1 MQRPNS
7 EFRSALFCTWVG
19 VSLAALGCS
28 SSNSAGNGGNGVAD
42 GTGGVSASSG
52 GNAGTAGASKSEAGG
67 SLASGATGGSKSA
80 SGGST
85 GPETSNPTGGAT
97 DLGGQS
103 SSGGAPNTGGAPTGG
118 RSSTGGGPAAGGAL
132 ATGGKTSNGG
142 VPGTGGATGTGGA
155 PATGGKSGAL
165 GGSSS
170 ATGGAQATGG
180 ASNAIGGSATG
191 GKSAAAGAT
200 ATGGSVSTSTLP
212 GDVAMAAGTPFVAA
226 HSMTRAM
233 FASYSGPL
241 FKALRVSDNQEKDI
255 NAVAAGGLGD
265 FAALNTFCSGTTCKV
280 TTLYDQ
286 SGNANDM
293 WRGDT
298 TANAPGTPK
307 LCDLMDIEYWQMSD
321 GTKVPIALEHG
332 WESNLVWKSVA
343 QCLRNRDKTKN
354 MPKGAT
360 PETQYGIFHAKY
372 VNNNCCFN
380 YGNTGNAIHYTG
392 AGTLSALNFSK
403 ITFWSKGTGTG
414 PWPMVDWEQ
423 GVYAGNT
430 GLCGSGIPTGTTCTT
445 TGQNPNPTVSFN
457 IVTALMKHNG
467 INHWALKSGNAQS
480 GALSVNIDLSSLPT
494 GGYSPLK
501 QEGGLGLGEGGAGD
515 SGGSGGF
522 SEGAVMAAETT
533 DATDN
538 AIQTS
543 IVSVFSK

>member
-1 MQRPNS
+1 
-7 EFRSALFCTWVG
+7 
-19 VSLAALGCS
+19 
-28 SSNSAGNGGNGVAD
+28 
-42 GTGGVSASSG
+42 
-52 GNAGTAGASKSEAGG
+52 
-67 SLASGATGGSKSA
+67 
-80 SGGST
+80 
-85 GPETSNPTGGAT
+85 
-97 DLGGQS
+97 
-103 SSGGAPNTGGAPTGG
+103 
-118 RSSTGGGPAAGGAL
+118 
-132 ATGGKTSNGG
+132 
-142 VPGTGGATGTGGA
+142 
-155 PATGGKSGAL
+155 
-165 GGSSS
+165 
-170 ATGGAQATGG
+170 
-180 ASNAIGGSATG
+180 
-191 GKSAAAGAT
+191 
-200 ATGGSVSTSTLP
+200 
-212 GDVAMAAGTPFVAA
+212 
-226 HSMTRAM
+226 MTRAM

-255 NAVAAGGLGD
+255 GVVAAGGLGD
-265 FAALNTFCSGTTCKV
+265 FSALNTFCSGTTCKV

-286 SGNANDM
+286 SGNSNDM

-332 WESNLVWKSVA
+332 WESNLVWKGTA

-360 PETQYGIFHAKY
+360 PETQYAIFHAKY

-380 YGNTGNAIHYTG
+380 YGNTGNQIHYTG

-403 ITFWSKGTGTG
+403 ITFWSKGTGAG

-430 GLCGSGIPTGTTCTT
+430 GLCGSGIPTGTTCTSS
-445 TGQNPNPTVSFN
+445 GQNPNPTVSFN

-467 INHWALKSGNAQS
+467 VNHWALKSGNAQA
-480 GALSVNIDLSSLPT
+480 GALSVNIDLNALPT

-522 SEGAVMAAETT
+522 SEGAVVAAETT

-538 AIQTS
+538 AIQSS
-543 IVSVFSK
+543 IVSVFGK

>member
-1 MQRPNS
+1 MHRSNS
-7 EFRSALFCTWVG
+7 EYWFALLISATA
-19 VSLAALGCS
+19 SLSIAAFGCS
-28 SSNSAGNGGNGVAD
+28 SSSSAGNGGNGVAD
-42 GTGGVSASSG
+42 GTGGVITNSGGAGTGGASQSASG
-52 GNAGTAGASKSEAGG
+52 GIN
-67 SLASGATGGSKSA
+67 GATGGAGPTGGSRSA
-80 SGGST
+80 TGGST
-85 GPETSNPTGGAT
+85 GPGTTNNPTGGA
-97 DLGGQS
+97 DGLGGQAG
-103 SSGGAPNTGGAPTGG
+103 SGGSVGTGGAAPTGG
-118 RSSTGGGPAAGGAL
+118 RSSTGGGPAAGGA
-132 ATGGKTSNGG
+132 
-142 VPGTGGATGTGGA
+142 TGGAL
-155 PATGGKSGAL
+155 ATGGKSGAL
-165 GGSSS
+165 GGSSNATGGKS
-170 ATGGAQATGG
+170 GASGGSSNATGGAHATGG
-180 ASNAIGGSATG
+180 ASNTVGGSSVG
-191 GKSAAAGAT
+191 GNSASAGAT
-200 ATGGSVSTSTLP
+200 ATGGSLSTSTLP
-212 GDVAMAAGTPFVAA
+212 GDVAKAAGTPFVAA

-286 SGNANDM
+286 SGNGNDM

-380 YGNTGNAIHYTG
+380 YGNTGNAIHYSG
-392 AGTLSALNFSK
+392 PGTLSALNFSK
-403 ITFWSKGTGTG
+403 ITFWSQGTGAG
-414 PWPMVDWEQ
+414 PWPMVDFET

-430 GLCGSGIPTGTTCTT
+430 GLCGSGIPTTVTCTT

-467 INHWALKSGNAQS
+467 INHWALKSGNAQA
-480 GALSVNIDLSSLPT
+480 GALSVNIDLNALPT
-494 GGYSPLK
+494 GYSPLK
-501 QEGGLGLGEGGAGD
+501 QEGGIGLGEGGAGD
-515 SGGSGGF
+515 TGGSGGF

-533 DATDN
+533 DATDS
-538 AIQTS
+538 AIQS
-543 IVSVFSK
+543 SVVSVFGK